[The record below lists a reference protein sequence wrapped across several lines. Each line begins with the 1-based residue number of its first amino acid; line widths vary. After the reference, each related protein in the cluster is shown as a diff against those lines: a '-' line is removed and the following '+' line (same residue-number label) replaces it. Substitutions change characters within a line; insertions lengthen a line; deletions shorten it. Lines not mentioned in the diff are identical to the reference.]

1 MSATTM
7 GEAMKDEIKQGF
19 DSAFA
24 KLRARDDA
32 ARRADEQRI
41 SERAKFETA
50 YRTAVENVIVP
61 ALEEVRRL
69 LEAQKWISRVSRVEH
84 NLEVTLEAQGDKHAI
99 DAKQRPHISFSRDP
113 HEPQMNVHT
122 ETGQQGDGGGKYP
135 LEAITADLIQEHALK
150 FVQRLADGH

>member
-1 MSATTM
+1 
-7 GEAMKDEIKQGF
+7 MKDEIKQGF
-19 DSAFA
+19 DSALA

-69 LEAQKWISRVSRVEH
+69 LEAQKWVCQVNRIEH
-84 NLEVTLEAQGDKHAI
+84 KLEVTLEAHQGDMHAVE
-99 DAKQRPHISFSRDP
+99 AKRRPHISFSQDP
-113 HEPQMNVHT
+113 HEPQMNVYT
-122 ETGQQGDGGGKYP
+122 LTPQQSGGEGKYP
-135 LEAITADLIQEHALK
+135 LDAITADLIQEHALK